1 MPTLE
6 TTFAGIKCINPFW
19 LASAPPTN
27 CGEQIMRA
35 FDAGWGG
42 AVWKTIGEPI
52 TNVSSRYSSIDWQ
65 GQKMMGFN
73 NIELISDRPTET
85 NLREIAEV
93 KRRYPKHVVIASLMV
108 ESKRETWHDMVQRA
122 EDAGADGL
130 ELNFGCPHGMS
141 ERGMGSAVGQVPE
154 YCQQITEWVKEKA
167 KTPVI
172 VKLTPNI
179 SDIRI
184 PARAAKRAGADALSA
199 INTINS
205 ITGIDLD
212 TLQPNPNVDGK
223 SSHGGYCGPAVK
235 PIALNMVQQVNSDY
249 VDGTPLP
256 MSGIGGVGSWS
267 DAAEFI
273 LLGAGTVQVCTAAMH
288 YGYRIVEDMSDGL
301 LSWMRKKGYESID
314 DFRGLSLPNV
324 REWKNLNLNF
334 RVVAEIHADK
344 CIGCQLCYTACW
356 DGAHQC
362 IHLDRSSGGMEQIVV
377 GTDPR
382 YAHAEPNPHGKP
394 TPAMVFAES
403 VKTITTTPIP
413 KLDLNGAGAN
423 SAVTPL
429 SRIPRVDVDECV
441 GCNLCSLVCPVP
453 ECITMER
460 VETGLPFQSWEER
473 VAAGTVSA
481 EAAHA
486 GNPNH

>member
-6 TTFAGIKCINPFW
+6 TTFAGIKCLNPFW

-42 AVWKTIGEPI
+42 AVWKTIGAQV
-52 TNVSSRYSSIDWQ
+52 TNVSSRYSSIYWA

-73 NIELISDRPTET
+73 NIELISDRPTEV
-85 NLREIAEV
+85 NLAEIAEV

-108 ESKRETWHDMVQRA
+108 ESKREVWHDMVARA

-167 KTPVI
+167 RTPVI

-179 SDIRI
+179 SDIRL

-205 ITGIDLD
+205 ITGINLD

-235 PIALNMVQQVNSDY
+235 PIALNMVQQVMSD
-249 VDGTPLP
+249 PMAALP
-256 MSGIGGVGSWS
+256 MSGIGGIGTWQ

-273 LLGAGTVQVCTAAMH
+273 LLGSGTVQVCTAAMH
-288 YGYRIVEDMSDGL
+288 YGYRIVEDMGDGL
-301 LSWMRKKGYESID
+301 LAWMRKKGYSTID

-362 IHLDRSSGGMEQIVV
+362 IHLDRAEGGTEQIVV

-382 YAHAEPNPHGKP
+382 YTMHEPNPHGKP
-394 TPAMVFAES
+394 TPGTVFAES
-403 VKTITTTPIP
+403 AKRISTTPIA
-413 KLDLNGAGAN
+413 KLDLNGAGVS

-429 SRIPRVDVDECV
+429 ERIPRVDVDECV

-453 ECITMER
+453 DCITMER
-460 VETGLPFQSWEER
+460 VENGLPFQSWEER
-473 VAAGTVSA
+473 VAAGMVPAGAQTVQ
-481 EAAHA
+481 
-486 GNPNH
+486 NPNTP

>member
-6 TTFAGIKCINPFW
+6 TTFAGIKCLNPFW

-42 AVWKTIGEPI
+42 AVWKTIGAPV
-52 TNVSSRYSSIDWQ
+52 TNVSSRYSSIDWN
-65 GQKMMGFN
+65 GQRMMGFN
-73 NIELISDRPTET
+73 NIELISDRPTEV
-85 NLREIAEV
+85 NIREIAEV
-93 KRRYPKHVVIASLMV
+93 KKRYPNHVVIASLMV
-108 ESKRETWHDMVQRA
+108 ESKRETWHDIVQRV

-154 YCQQITEWVKEKA
+154 YCEQITGWVKEKA
-167 KTPVI
+167 NTPVI

-179 SDIRI
+179 SDIRM
-184 PARAAKRAGADALSA
+184 PARASKRGGADALSA

-205 ITGIDLD
+205 ITSIDLE
-212 TLQPNPNVDGK
+212 TLEPRPNVDGK

-235 PIALNMVQQVNSDY
+235 PIALNMVQQVMSD
-249 VDGTPLP
+249 PLAALP
-256 MSGIGGVGSWS
+256 MSGIGGIGSWQ

-273 LLGAGTVQVCTAAMH
+273 LLGSGTVQVCTAAMH
-288 YGYRIVEDMSDGL
+288 YGYRIVEDMCDGL
-301 LSWMRKKGYESID
+301 LAWMRRKGYETID

-362 IHLDRSSGGMEQIVV
+362 IHLDRAEGGMQTVAK

-382 YAHAEPNPHGKP
+382 YEQHEPNPHGMP
-394 TPAMVFAES
+394 TPAMVQANS
-403 VKTITTTPIP
+403 ATVIAMTPIP
-413 KLDLNGAGAN
+413 KLDIDQPGLSN
-423 SAVTPL
+423 SATPL
-429 SRIPRVDVDECV
+429 HRIPRVDEDECV

-460 VETGLPFQSWEER
+460 RDIGLPAETWEQR
-473 VAAGTVSA
+473 VAKH
-481 EAAHA
+481 EAAEVVA
-486 GNPNH
+486 AIGNPNL